1 VREADHDDRGAN
13 GMGGKGTVSQLH
25 EFDCMPAIFNS
36 GGRLTEGE
44 MQPAYV
50 HECVYSCLLD
60 VECRRRW
67 KSDTSGFVIING
79 SVAWKVLEG

>member
-1 VREADHDDRGAN
+1 MREADHDDRGAN

-44 MQPAYV
+44 MHQDGCQIQRTCICARV
-50 HECVYSCLLD
+50 C
-60 VECRRRW
+60 
-67 KSDTSGFVIING
+67 I
-79 SVAWKVLEG
+79 